1 MRAESPKERMEAV
14 PGEGNDAVGVPGGER
29 HWYVAIVGNNSERL
43 CGERLEAR
51 VADRPP
57 EARAYEVYVPTQE
70 ETRVLPSGRR
80 KRVER
85 VVFRA
90 MVFIRCTERTRRR
103 EIVYLPYI
111 KRFMV
116 DITGGTSGGPRPVAV
131 IPDIQ
136 MARLRRMLDGSEEP
150 VLIDTRPLPLGARV
164 RINGGK
170 LNGLEGHVL
179 ETADDVYFVIRVDLL
194 GCAKMRVARDLLDL
208 ID

>member
-1 MRAESPKERMEAV
+1 MEAV

-111 KRFMV
+111 KR
-116 DITGGTSGGPRPVAV
+116 PRPVAV

-179 ETADDVYFVIRVDLL
+179 ETADGVYFVIRVDLL

>member
-1 MRAESPKERMEAV
+1 MEAV

-150 VLIDTRPLPLGARV
+150 VLIDTRPLPLRP
-164 RINGGK
+164 GGPRAGDGRRP
-170 LNGLEGHVL
+170 LFRDPRGPIRLRQDACRPRPAGPYRL
-179 ETADDVYFVIRVDLL
+179 TIDD
-194 GCAKMRVARDLLDL
+194 
-208 ID
+208 